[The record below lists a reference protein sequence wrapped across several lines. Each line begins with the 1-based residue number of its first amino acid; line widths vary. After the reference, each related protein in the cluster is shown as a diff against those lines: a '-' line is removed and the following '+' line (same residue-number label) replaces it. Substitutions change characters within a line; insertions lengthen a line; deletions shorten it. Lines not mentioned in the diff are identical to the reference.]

1 MITLKDVSKKYG
13 DLEALHK
20 VNLNIPQNKI
30 IGLLGVNGSRQNN
43 NN

>member
-13 DLEALHK
+13 EIEVLNK
-20 VNLNIPQNKI
+20 INLNITNNKI